1 MAGLQREAERQA
13 AARGAARQPDG
24 QRPEPSRLPAAQQA
38 GGAPLPATQDEAKRQ
53 ERLRAIGRQLDEEA
67 ARRDVAANTART
79 PSTLP
84 LSLSTARRVRLYG
97 RTHPNAELVR
107 YAEAWAQ
114 KIGLNT
120 PAEAVRDAATKL
132 RMNPTVTVAVRSDGS
147 VESITFELSSGV
159 AEVDES
165 IRRMVRSQE
174 HYQAFPPDLA
184 RDYDVIEIRRT
195 WHFDVAVRLH

>member
-1 MAGLQREAERQA
+1 
-13 AARGAARQPDG
+13 
-24 QRPEPSRLPAAQQA
+24 
-38 GGAPLPATQDEAKRQ
+38 
-53 ERLRAIGRQLDEEA
+53 
-67 ARRDVAANTART
+67 VAANTART